1 MATHNHCTTHRDTK
15 NNHKFELLSTPGS
28 PILKQK
34 AEVVGRHK
42 NSYVMQMELASLSR
56 EHHEL
61 LLEDSNLL
69 DGPA

>member
-1 MATHNHCTTHRDTK
+1 M
-15 NNHKFELLSTPGS
+15 
-28 PILKQK
+28 KQK
-34 AEVVGRHK
+34 AEVVRRHK
-42 NSYVMQMELASLSR
+42 NSYVIQMELASLSR